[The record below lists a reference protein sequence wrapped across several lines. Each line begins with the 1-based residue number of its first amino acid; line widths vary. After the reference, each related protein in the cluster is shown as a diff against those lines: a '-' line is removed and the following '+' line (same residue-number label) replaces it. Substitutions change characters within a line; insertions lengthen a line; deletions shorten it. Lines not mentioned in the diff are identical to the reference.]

1 MQGKEN
7 FRMASRVTISKTSD
21 EGDIIKIY
29 LDFETINNAEEKEII
44 NKVKLAI
51 KELKEFN
58 KTIKA
63 AGIK

>member
-1 MQGKEN
+1 
-7 FRMASRVTISKTSD
+7 MASRVTISRAPD

-29 LDFETINNAEEKEII
+29 LDFETLNNVEEKEIM

-58 KTIKA
+58 KTIKTA
-63 AGIK
+63 WFK